1 MAANTA
7 HAGSASPANNPA
19 VSPQAEVAKPLKAN
33 PLEGVDSER
42 PLIEKLE
49 KEYNEW
55 LRALADHPLDE
66 EDAHSICAHCL
77 FGTLGIVQARDLIMT
92 FLRKQHLIS
101 EDFIH
106 PSKVGFDPR
115 NRDDLGGN
123 WNGVHDHMS
132 TIKRVGWSDL
142 ETANAV
148 CAQIIPGDKTVELF
162 NQTLTE
168 DVPLKQ
174 VAPGELEYSS
184 LACGH
189 TNCGLRAIE
198 AACLNADP
206 RLSQGGRMSKEWI
219 AKTDEPFA
227 VAVDRGL
234 KWTILHY
241 AVRTKYPECL
251 IILIAAYNVYGS
263 VQQKTSEVQGL
274 MQMHRLSKQMHD
286 CGKIP
291 DWKHIK
297 GAILKSEPPFAED
310 IDFLAEFVIGKAGDN
325 NDVTYLQCFVASHRQ
340 FVAAKKRI
348 PGEVYGA
355 LADFSLVNMAWAV
368 CLTAYCGPPSAR
380 AKGHVCDYVSAT
392 AVRALEKKV
401 LAAQATTEKCS
412 YIADLSAMRAVVE
425 TGKTAAA
432 CEASEVILLQVKRRL
447 KAAGLPEKPETN
459 NRLNKC
465 LTWLSEAL
473 ARFVLGKDQREGR
486 EVSHLHGCAW
496 HFLEDVKKEFPDVKV
511 QVLTATWPTSK
522 AKAAGPQKQASTAS
536 ASAAPVEQHLYAM
549 DKFGVVVDPI
559 AKLRAHSWDIGTV
572 VGVKSEPD
580 SIYTIAAVE
589 ANQVVRLEPC
599 FPLAV
604 SAFSETK
611 MLHID
616 LLLLQMVIKK
626 TADVK
631 IQHPCWKAV
640 RPIDTDIE
648 LSYERAFA
656 TWAVAKIS
664 KYCER
669 AFHDVFDQ
677 VDCLSK
683 PKQMAIAKAEC
694 PVGQL
699 IIAPRATKI
708 LSCLTAK
715 LGEVTQDTRAQ
726 VTLIDTVHKDHT
738 FYAHPWIDQK
748 HAAAFWFVEATDDP
762 SKANMSYAMGS
773 YDLAGGAELTAP
785 EGITIVCGPAN
796 AEAAGSAAS
805 KLVGKQAPVKV
816 VNPPEDAHNHIVRV
830 RTLVNHK
837 VLMQGDVLK
846 VFDKG
851 VQRGEKR
858 PGNAAAPISVAKV
871 MRKRWE
877 RDTA

>member
-42 PLIEKLE
+42 PLIEHLE
-49 KEYNEW
+49 KKYNEW

-92 FLRKQHLIS
+92 FLRKKHLIS

-162 NQTLTE
+162 NQALVE

-241 AVRTKYPECL
+241 AVRTKYPECM

-401 LAAQATTEKCS
+401 LAAKATTEKCS
-412 YIADLSAMRAVVE
+412 YIADQSAIQAVVE
-425 TGKTAAA
+425 TGK
-432 CEASEVILLQVKRRL
+432 Q
-447 KAAGLPEKPETN
+447 
-459 NRLNKC
+459 
-465 LTWLSEAL
+465 
-473 ARFVLGKDQREGR
+473 
-486 EVSHLHGCAW
+486 
-496 HFLEDVKKEFPDVKV
+496 
-511 QVLTATWPTSK
+511 
-522 AKAAGPQKQASTAS
+522 PQ
-536 ASAAPVEQHLYAM
+536 P
-549 DKFGVVVDPI
+549 
-559 AKLRAHSWDIGTV
+559 
-572 VGVKSEPD
+572 
-580 SIYTIAAVE
+580 
-589 ANQVVRLEPC
+589 
-599 FPLAV
+599 
-604 SAFSETK
+604 
-611 MLHID
+611 
-616 LLLLQMVIKK
+616 
-626 TADVK
+626 
-631 IQHPCWKAV
+631 V
-640 RPIDTDIE
+640 RP
-648 LSYERAFA
+648 
-656 TWAVAKIS
+656 
-664 KYCER
+664 
-669 AFHDVFDQ
+669 
-677 VDCLSK
+677 
-683 PKQMAIAKAEC
+683 
-694 PVGQL
+694 
-699 IIAPRATKI
+699 
-708 LSCLTAK
+708 
-715 LGEVTQDTRAQ
+715 
-726 VTLIDTVHKDHT
+726 
-738 FYAHPWIDQK
+738 
-748 HAAAFWFVEATDDP
+748 
-762 SKANMSYAMGS
+762 
-773 YDLAGGAELTAP
+773 
-785 EGITIVCGPAN
+785 
-796 AEAAGSAAS
+796 
-805 KLVGKQAPVKV
+805 VK
-816 VNPPEDAHNHIVRV
+816 
-830 RTLVNHK
+830 
-837 VLMQGDVLK
+837 
-846 VFDKG
+846 
-851 VQRGEKR
+851 
-858 PGNAAAPISVAKV
+858 
-871 MRKRWE
+871 
-877 RDTA
+877 